1 MTDNALFDIFDQEE
15 PSAIVELPEA
25 ATVIQ
30 QTTSITTQIK
40 YGNNL
45 NLSENIAFSCQSTP
59 NRDPIIF
66 DK

>member
-45 NLSENIAFSCQSTP
+45 NLSENITFSYQSRP
-59 NRDPIIF
+59 NRDSIIL